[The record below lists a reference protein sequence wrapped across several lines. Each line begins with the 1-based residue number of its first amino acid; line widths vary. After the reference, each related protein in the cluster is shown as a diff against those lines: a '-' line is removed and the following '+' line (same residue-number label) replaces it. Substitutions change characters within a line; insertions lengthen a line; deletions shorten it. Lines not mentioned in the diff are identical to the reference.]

1 MEWIRFWIA
10 ALLLGLAILAM
21 VSAVVGNKKF
31 GFILNR
37 IHAAGIGDT
46 AALFLAA
53 LAVIIGVAE
62 VFPCLKIALVVVFMW
77 GTSPVATHFLGQI
90 EYYMNP
96 DLSEHLRKEEI
107 HDNN

>member
-1 MEWIRFWIA
+1 MEWIRFWITA
-10 ALLLGLAILAM
+10 ILLILAILALF
-21 VSAVVGNKKF
+21 SAVLGSRRF

-62 VFPCLKIALVVVFMW
+62 LFPCLKIALVVIFMW
-77 GTSPVATHFLGQI
+77 TTSPVAAHFLGQI
-90 EYYMNP
+90 EYYMNQ
-96 DLSEHLRKEEI
+96 DLSSYLRKEEI

>member
-1 MEWIRFWIA
+1 MEWIRFWITA
-10 ALLLGLAILAM
+10 ILLGLAILAM

-53 LAVIIGVAE
+53 LGVIIGVAE
-62 VFPCLKIALVVVFMW
+62 LFPCLKIGLVVVFMW
-77 GTSPVATHFLGQI
+77 FTSPVATHFLGQI
-90 EYYMNP
+90 EYYMNK
-96 DLSEHLRKEEI
+96 DLSQYVRKEEI
-107 HDNN
+107 HDNH